1 MFKISISSIV
11 SKDQIEALG
20 VPGNA
25 YLVMDYEGRVFISTQ
40 EKRFSGINE
49 WVVGDLFRITT
60 GEVAGTIRRVY
71 CNDTGSVNHYGSSTR
86 LDGKTFEAAKALVD
100 AANGR
105 FIPDGV
111 ICNNCRVYE
120 GSCDQLNCSHGNPER
135 CTFFQA
141 AKEAVQDGD
150 LYKANQQL
158 LPFDVNPKR
167 LCRDITGRL
176 CPREGAFHYNKN
188 GRKVSSCLCD
198 DEDKKECPFNK

>member
-60 GEVAGTIRRVY
+60 GEVAGTITRAY
-71 CNDTGSVNHYGSSTR
+71 CNDTGSVNHYGSTTR

-105 FIPDGV
+105 FIPNSV
-111 ICNNCRVYE
+111 ICSACRVHE
-120 GSCDQLNCSHGNPER
+120 GLCGQLTCSHGNPER
-135 CTFFQA
+135 CTYFLD
-141 AKEAVQDGD
+141 AKFYLQKGD
-150 LYKANQQL
+150 FYMAERQL
-158 LPFDVNPKR
+158 LPLN
-167 LCRDITGRL
+167 C
-176 CPREGAFHYNKN
+176 CHAQ
-188 GRKVSSCLCD
+188 
-198 DEDKKECPFNK
+198 